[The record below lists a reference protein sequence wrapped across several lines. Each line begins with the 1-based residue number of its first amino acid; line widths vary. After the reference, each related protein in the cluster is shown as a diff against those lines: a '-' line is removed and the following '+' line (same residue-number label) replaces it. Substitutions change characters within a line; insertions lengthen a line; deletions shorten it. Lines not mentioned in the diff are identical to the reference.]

1 MALIRKFVD
10 AANAMGT
17 GNALLYAASRLLD
30 RMFGSRVRIVKYIFV
45 SQPVGPLAE
54 RLPAGSGVFTLAFIG
69 PQSPLFAEI
78 ERPSAVIAA
87 RFAQGARCLAATSA
101 ADHKLA
107 GFLWFV
113 TGAYDEDEVRAR
125 FLPEPAGT
133 TAWDFD
139 VTILPR
145 YRMGRLFAYLW
156 RRAAAELAEAGVKH
170 TLSRISA
177 FNAMSMAS
185 HRRLQA
191 RTVGKALFLCL
202 GRIQVMTSTVGPRWH
217 LSWRDDQRP
226 VMAIA
231 A

>member
-1 MALIRKFVD
+1 MTLFRKLS
-10 AANAMGT
+10 AAADAMGT
-17 GNALLYAASRLLD
+17 GNALLYAASRVLD
-30 RMFGSRVRIVKYIFV
+30 RVFGRRVRIVKYIFV
-45 SQPVGPLAE
+45 SQPVTSLAAQA
-54 RLPAGSGVFTLAFIG
+54 PSGSGAFTLSFIG
-69 PQSPLFAEI
+69 PGSPLFAEV
-78 ERPSAVIAA
+78 ERPPSVIAA
-87 RFAQGARCLAATSA
+87 RYAQGARCLAATNA
-101 ADHKLA
+101 EDKLA
-107 GFLWFV
+107 GFLWYV

-125 FLPEPAGT
+125 FLPEPEGA

-145 YRMGRLFAYLW
+145 YRMGRLFGYLW
-156 RRAAAELAEAGVKH
+156 RRAAVELEAVGVTH

-177 FNAMSMAS
+177 FNSRSMAS

-191 RTVGKALFLCL
+191 RTVGQALFVCL
-202 GRIQVMTSTVGPRWH
+202 GRLQLMTSTVGPRWH

>member
-1 MALIRKFVD
+1 MTPIRKFVD
-10 AANAMGT
+10 AASTMGA

-30 RMFGSRVRIVKYIFV
+30 RVFGGRVRIVKYIFV
-45 SQPVGPLAE
+45 SQPVEPLTE
-54 RLPAGSGVFTLAFIG
+54 WLPAGPGVFTLAFIG

-87 RFAQGARCLAATSA
+87 RYAQGARCLAALSS
-101 ADHKLA
+101 DHKLA
-107 GFLWFV
+107 GFLWYV

-125 FLPEPAGT
+125 FLPEPVGAA
-133 TAWDFD
+133 AWDFD

-156 RRAAAELAEAGVKH
+156 RRAAAELDAAGVRH
-170 TLSRISA
+170 TVSRISA
-177 FNAMSMAS
+177 FNPVSLAS

-191 RTVGKALFLCL
+191 RTVGKAFFLCL
-202 GRIQVMTSTVGPRWH
+202 GRFQVMTSTVGPRWH

-226 VMAIA
+226 VMAIGA
-231 A
+231 

>member
-1 MALIRKFVD
+1 MVLIRKFSD
-10 AANAMGT
+10 AAEAMGT
-17 GNALLYAASRLLD
+17 GNALLYAASRMLD
-30 RMFGSRVRIVKYIFV
+30 RAFGGRVRIVKYIFV
-45 SQPVGPLAE
+45 SQPVEPLAAQ
-54 RLPAGSGVFTLAFIG
+54 LPAGSGVFTLAFIG
-69 PQSPLFAEI
+69 PQSPLFAEV
-78 ERPSAVIAA
+78 ERPSTVIAA
-87 RFAQGARCLAATSA
+87 RYAQGARCLAATSA
-101 ADHKLA
+101 DHKLA
-107 GFLWFV
+107 GFLWYV

-125 FLPEPAGT
+125 FLPEPAGAA
-133 TAWDFD
+133 AWDFD

-156 RRAAAELAEAGVKH
+156 RRAAEELAAAGVKH

-226 VMAIA
+226 VMAIVA
-231 A
+231 

>member
-1 MALIRKFVD
+1 MVLIRKFAD
-10 AANAMGT
+10 AADAMGT
-17 GNALLYAASRLLD
+17 GNALLYAVSRLLD
-30 RMFGSRVRIVKYIFV
+30 RAFGGRVRIVKYIFV
-45 SQPVGPLAE
+45 SQPVVPLATQ
-54 RLPAGSGVFTLAFIG
+54 LPASSGAFKLAFIG
-69 PQSPLFAEI
+69 PESPLFAEV
-78 ERPSAVIAA
+78 ERPAAVIAA
-87 RFAQGARCLAATSA
+87 RYAQGARCLAATT

-107 GFLWFV
+107 GFLWYV
-113 TGAYDEDEVRAR
+113 TGAYEEDEVRAR
-125 FLPEPAGT
+125 FLPEPVGA

-156 RRAAAELAEAGVKH
+156 RRAADELAAAGIKH

-185 HRRLQA
+185 HRRLRA

-202 GRIQVMTSTVGPRWH
+202 GRVQVMTSTVGPRWH

-226 VMAIA
+226 LMAIVA
-231 A
+231 